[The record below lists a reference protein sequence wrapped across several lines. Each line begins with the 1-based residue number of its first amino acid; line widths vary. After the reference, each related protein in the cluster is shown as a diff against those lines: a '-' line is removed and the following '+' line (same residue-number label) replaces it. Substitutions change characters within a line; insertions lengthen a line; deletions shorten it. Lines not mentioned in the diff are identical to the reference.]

1 MKEKAK
7 ALFDKTKERLKKIS
21 KKIWIAIA
29 AVLVVLIVAIAIV
42 LTLNKQEY
50 AVLVTQVSN
59 TEASNILNFLSSQ
72 GVTNYKVEDG
82 NTILVP
88 ENQEDALRARILME
102 NLNQTG
108 HYYMENISS
117 FSTNEERST
126 ALRLDLQE
134 SMAAT
139 IRNFP
144 NVVDATVNITPGE
157 NRAYVLDSG
166 NVVKASAAV
175 SVTMVEGAMLSDEQA
190 EAIRHFV
197 TYSVQGLE
205 IESVSIT
212 DKIGNIYLTGNEGMD
227 GEASALKLQLQ
238 QTFENRIRTEVMNI
252 LVPIFGED
260 NVRVGVNCD
269 VEISRTTEQR
279 HEVYL
284 PEYAQDGSTG
294 GRGPIGA
301 EEYEYYTGRPG
312 EDPIGGL
319 VGSEVNSD
327 LPENVEDLADPES
340 GDNMVAGSGKKEYD
354 NSSSEILI
362 DNNGVARVT
371 DCSVAVSVNSRTA
384 GDFDIDNIRR
394 HVARAAGISGVLDEV
409 TGEEILDSKISVV
422 SMEFYDPDAAL
433 GPVGGGESGAA
444 VPLWVLIAACIGL
457 LLFIIL
463 LIVILLVRR
472 KRRKK
477 REAAEEQERREM
489 EAMMAAAGLGEAG
502 SEEPQDGADVMSLEM
517 ERSMELRRDIR
528 QFVSDNPEIA
538 AQMLKTWLKGGDD
551 NG

>member
-212 DKIGNIYLTGNEGMD
+212 DKIGNIYLT
-227 GEASALKLQLQ
+227 
-238 QTFENRIRTEVMNI
+238 R
-252 LVPIFGED
+252 
-260 NVRVGVNCD
+260 
-269 VEISRTTEQR
+269 
-279 HEVYL
+279 
-284 PEYAQDGSTG
+284 
-294 GRGPIGA
+294 
-301 EEYEYYTGRPG
+301 
-312 EDPIGGL
+312 
-319 VGSEVNSD
+319 
-327 LPENVEDLADPES
+327 
-340 GDNMVAGSGKKEYD
+340 
-354 NSSSEILI
+354 
-362 DNNGVARVT
+362 
-371 DCSVAVSVNSRTA
+371 
-384 GDFDIDNIRR
+384 
-394 HVARAAGISGVLDEV
+394 
-409 TGEEILDSKISVV
+409 
-422 SMEFYDPDAAL
+422 
-433 GPVGGGESGAA
+433 
-444 VPLWVLIAACIGL
+444 
-457 LLFIIL
+457 
-463 LIVILLVRR
+463 
-472 KRRKK
+472 
-477 REAAEEQERREM
+477 
-489 EAMMAAAGLGEAG
+489 
-502 SEEPQDGADVMSLEM
+502 SEEHTS
-517 ERSMELRRDIR
+517 ELQSQR
-528 QFVSDNPEIA
+528 
-538 AQMLKTWLKGGDD
+538 
-551 NG
+551 